1 MDIEDIVRLRK
12 NWPHLVKYLKSK
24 DPKLLDKLYQHAI
37 LNENEFTALQGEEN
51 PKVGKLGIWSPN
63 RSAFANFTLF
73 CPPSIF
79 IIMLLS
85 TSSFPRFPNIR
96 DV

>member
-51 PKVGKLGIWSPN
+51 PKVGRRG
-63 RSAFANFTLF
+63 
-73 CPPSIF
+73 
-79 IIMLLS
+79 
-85 TSSFPRFPNIR
+85 
-96 DV
+96 